1 MDIKT
6 STQLFPSER
15 KENKKENK
23 RKLEADLEQ
32 ASIQPSVK
40 YNLKIP
46 ITNKTLMSFNLSLS
60 SLLCLQA
67 LRMVSKPSYG
77 WTRSNMPLNVKDN
90 SAVNPN
96 ILSFPIL

>member
-15 KENKKENK
+15 KGKQPEKKYKNQK
-23 RKLEADLEQ
+23 ARREADPDQ

-46 ITNKTLMSFNLSLS
+46 ITNKTHMSFNLSLS

-77 WTRSNMPLNVKDN
+77 
-90 SAVNPN
+90 
-96 ILSFPIL
+96 